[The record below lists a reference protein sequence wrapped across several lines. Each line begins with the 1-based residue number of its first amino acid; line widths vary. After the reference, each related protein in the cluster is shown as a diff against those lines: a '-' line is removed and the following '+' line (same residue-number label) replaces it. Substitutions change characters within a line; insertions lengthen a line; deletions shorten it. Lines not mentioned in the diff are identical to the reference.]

1 MDNKTNKLAN
11 FLLGAGVIAV
21 IVVGM
26 WGLGRVLPQIPNSL
40 SKVSAAAVTLFQT
53 FIPKESLELSSSAR
67 EILTGE
73 SFALSWSHRTKDTR
87 GYYSLTYPC
96 TENLALTI
104 GEKSQNLVCNDYFLI
119 QKGQIESL
127 PIKVNFNGLGET
139 ELLITL
145 GFRET
150 SVEED
155 RITASV
161 SIKVYGKNIIPKLT
175 PVDSGASVSMQ
186 TPETKTVSAGVNA
199 TSSKYQAGEKTESL
213 HPIGTETQA
222 SPIGKIDLESKIIE
236 AGIIDRITN
245 EFTATTTLKSSDR
258 IAVRFEVKNVGSK
271 ESGSWFFN
279 AVLPTY
285 PMHIFSSEG
294 QQSLMPGDKIEY
306 TLGFDS
312 IVPGENVRF
321 VVNADPTSSIPELNE
336 KNNIAE
342 IYIYAE

>member
-11 FLLGAGVIAV
+11 FLLGTGVIVV

-53 FIPKESLELSSSAR
+53 FIPKESLKLSASVQ
-67 EILTGE
+67 EIPAGE
-73 SFALSWSHRTKDTR
+73 SFMLSWSHRTKDTR

-96 TENLALTI
+96 TENLSLTI
-104 GEKSQNLVCNDYFLI
+104 GEKNQNLVCNDYFLI
-119 QKGQIESL
+119 QKGQVESL
-127 PIKVNFNGLGET
+127 PIKANFNGLGET
-139 ELLITL
+139 KLLITL

-150 SVEED
+150 SVQED
-155 RITASV
+155 RIAAST
-161 SIKVYGKNIIPKLT
+161 SIKVYGKNVVPKLS
-175 PVDSGASVSMQ
+175 PVDSSPSGNKQAS
-186 TPETKTVSAGVNA
+186 ETVSIGED
-199 TSSKYQAGEKTESL
+199 TTTSKYQAGEKTESL
-213 HPIGTETQA
+213 YPIGTETQA

-236 AGIIDRITN
+236 VGIIDRTTN

-258 IAVRFEVKNVGSK
+258 IAVRFEVKNIGSK
-271 ESGSWFFN
+271 ESGNWFFN

-285 PMHIFSSEG
+285 PMYIFSSEG
-294 QQSLMPGDKIEY
+294 QQSLLPGDKIEY

-321 VVNADPTSSIPELNE
+321 VINADPTSSIPESNE

-342 IYIYAE
+342 TYIYAE